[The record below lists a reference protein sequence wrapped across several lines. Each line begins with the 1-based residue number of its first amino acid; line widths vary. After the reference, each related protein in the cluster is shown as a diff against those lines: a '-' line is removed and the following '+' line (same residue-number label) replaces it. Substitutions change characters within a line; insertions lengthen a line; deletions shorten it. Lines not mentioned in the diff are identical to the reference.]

1 MICQIL
7 GEERYKNEAKVRKY
21 AVEIALDKYRNEFWI
36 YRLLKLLKLRWGGNM
51 IQIASFIAN
60 LLILGISLTLITVS
74 LFFIWVIVS
83 ELYSEIKRRNH
94 GKSKRITW

>member
-1 MICQIL
+1 
-7 GEERYKNEAKVRKY
+7 
-21 AVEIALDKYRNEFWI
+21 
-36 YRLLKLLKLRWGGNM
+36 M

-94 GKSKRITW
+94 GKSKGIT